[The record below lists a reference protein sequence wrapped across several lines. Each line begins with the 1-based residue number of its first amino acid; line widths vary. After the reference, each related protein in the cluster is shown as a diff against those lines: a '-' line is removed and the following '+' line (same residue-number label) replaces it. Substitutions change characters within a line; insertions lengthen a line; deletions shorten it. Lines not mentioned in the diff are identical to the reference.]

1 MIYLN
6 HVKRTQA
13 KIGEIIK
20 MVWIIQNKNDSDLAW
35 SNSWGWC
42 EDDFDTFSD
51 EEKQSFNLPIEGRW
65 LAISQR
71 KGDY

>member
-1 MIYLN
+1 M
-6 HVKRTQA
+6 A
-13 KIGEIIK
+13 
-20 MVWIIQNKNDSDLAW
+20 WIIQNKNDSDLAW

-71 KGDY
+71 KGDA